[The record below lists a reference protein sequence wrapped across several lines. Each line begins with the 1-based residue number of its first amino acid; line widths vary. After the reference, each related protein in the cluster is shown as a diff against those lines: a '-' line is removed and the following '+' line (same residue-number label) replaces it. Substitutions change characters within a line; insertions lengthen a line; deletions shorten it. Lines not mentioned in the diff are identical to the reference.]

1 MLVTRSAYSAVFP
14 LTSVFSTFLQK
25 KKYRKSREVR
35 QEKYEKY
42 LADVKARI
50 EKNRD
55 DQFISLEESN
65 HETRGVL

>member
-14 LTSVFSTFLQK
+14 LTSVFSTFVQK

-50 EKNRD
+50 EKNER
-55 DQFISLEESN
+55 
-65 HETRGVL
+65 